1 MDVTRHT
8 LDEGVALLR
17 KALESPRCEFVAID
31 EEMTGISFGNLGFRE
46 FNGLGD
52 SPAVRYGKMRAV
64 AASFGLVQ
72 LGVAAFVR
80 SDDGSRLRAH
90 VVNCYVFPGERG
102 GRDVQLSAG
111 AIQFLADH
119 GMSFDTWLSDG
130 APYVNARNGN
140 CFGRAPTNAS
150 GSFCAVSGDHEQ
162 RLCPCC
168 AAGAPGRTAPP
179 ATETP
184 TAEPG
189 SDYRSRAGIL
199 SRARVPLVSRS
210 CRRRGRVAAAGCH
223 ADIPRG
229 RVVRASLR
237 GSAAAAGA
245 GSTPPPQV
253 ARRVCG
259 RVGLWTG
266 AGAVVVLQRSGNAPR
281 AGRAGPR

>member
-1 MDVTRHT
+1 MDVTRHN

-64 AASFGLVQ
+64 AAAFGLVQ

-119 GMSFDTWLSDG
+119 GMSFDTWLGDG
-130 APYVNARNGN
+130 APYVNAR
-140 CFGRAPTNAS
+140 
-150 GSFCAVSGDHEQ
+150 Q
-162 RLCPCC
+162 
-168 AAGAPGRTAPP
+168 
-179 ATETP
+179 
-184 TAEPG
+184 
-189 SDYRSRAGIL
+189 
-199 SRARVPLVSRS
+199 
-210 CRRRGRVAAAGCH
+210 AAALL
-223 ADIPRG
+223 AK
-229 RVVRASLR
+229 
-237 GSAAAAGA
+237 AAAAPDPRE
-245 GSTPPPQV
+245 SS
-253 ARRVCG
+253 
-259 RVGLWTG
+259 
-266 AGAVVVLQRSGNAPR
+266 VVLTNKDFKTFAALRELDCLPR
-281 AGRAGPR
+281 M